1 MPDSKRKTVV
11 MADDDAEDCWLA
23 TEAFVESGAE
33 AAFCCVLDGIELMDY
48 LSKPSRSEAKGLPS
62 LILLDLNMPRKNGAE
77 VMIEIRS
84 EPALHNI
91 PIVVLTTSNEEDV
104 PIVIREM
111 ADGFITKPATFDEW
125 IAIIKSLAE
134 QWLVK

>member
-1 MPDSKRKTVV
+1 

-23 TEAFVESGAE
+23 SEAFAESGVKAV
-33 AAFCCVLDGIELMDY
+33 FCCVLDGIELMDY
-48 LSKPSRSEAKGLPS
+48 LSGPSRSEAKGLPS

-77 VMIEIRS
+77 VMSEIRS
-84 EPALHNI
+84 EPAFQQI

-104 PIVIREM
+104 PYVISEM
-111 ADGFITKPATFDEW
+111 ADGFITKPVTFDEW
-125 IAIIKSLAE
+125 IEVMKSLAE

>member
-1 MPDSKRKTVV
+1 MPDSKHKTIV

-23 TEAFVESGAE
+23 SEAFAESGVAG
-33 AAFCCVLDGIELMDY
+33 AFCCVLDGIELMEY

-77 VMIEIRS
+77 VIRDIRS
-84 EPALHNI
+84 EPALQQI

-104 PIVIREM
+104 PHVISQM
-111 ADGFITKPATFDEW
+111 ADGFITKPATFEEW
-125 IAIIKSLAE
+125 IAMMKSLAA
-134 QWLVK
+134 QWLVR

>member
-1 MPDSKRKTVV
+1 MTDSKRNIIL

-23 TEAFVESGAE
+23 TEAFAESGAK

-48 LSKPSRSEAKGLPS
+48 LSEPSRSEAKGLPS

-77 VMIEIRS
+77 VMNEIRS
-84 EPALHNI
+84 EPALQQI

-104 PIVIREM
+104 PHVISEM
-111 ADGFITKPATFDEW
+111 ADGFITKPVTFDEW
-125 IAIIKSLAE
+125 IEVMKSLAE